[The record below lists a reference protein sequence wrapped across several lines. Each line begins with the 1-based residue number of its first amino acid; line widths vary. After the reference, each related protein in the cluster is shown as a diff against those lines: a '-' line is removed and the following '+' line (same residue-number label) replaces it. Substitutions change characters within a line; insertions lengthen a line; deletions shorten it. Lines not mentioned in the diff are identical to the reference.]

1 MSLLEQPLL
10 CLLVVTVYGN
20 LLQDKCWGQ
29 ETGAVTVPTPRDPR
43 HVGTQ
48 LTRLGV
54 CHKLLPHCWVKL
66 PTLLRFYNFIPPL
79 KLIWLRFFF
88 VFYKCKHQGLQIP
101 PSKKNKQPKQPDEH
115 IQIIQTTKRTTF
127 NSLWR
132 GQKEMVFWENV
143 SDNANST
150 FSMESDRVEIKK
162 IQDVFMYTSSQ
173 LITLEIWMQWTFLL
187 ITALCVVLTVHC
199 QISQSCTGEHMRNKP
214 SLHEL

>member
-1 MSLLEQPLL
+1 MNSYLELPHGLIQSAQVAVVFGCLHVELPKGFFSQLERGEVQVMSLLEQPLL

-88 VFYKCKHQGLQIP
+88 VFYKYKHQGLQTP

-162 IQDVFMYTSSQ
+162 FRMC
-173 LITLEIWMQWTFLL
+173 
-187 ITALCVVLTVHC
+187 LCTPAV
-199 QISQSCTGEHMRNKP
+199 NW
-214 SLHEL
+214 